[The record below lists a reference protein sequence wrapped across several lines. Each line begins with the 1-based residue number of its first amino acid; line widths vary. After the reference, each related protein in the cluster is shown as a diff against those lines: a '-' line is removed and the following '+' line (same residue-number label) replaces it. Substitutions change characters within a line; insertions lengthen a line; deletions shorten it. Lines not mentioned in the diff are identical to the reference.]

1 MATWHIPFVPEALEA
16 LLDLEIQ
23 ANRDGLPN
31 LETLY
36 PPEIEQEWKMSEFS
50 STGMVET
57 QKDQKI
63 I

>member
-1 MATWHIPFVPEALEA
+1 MATWYVPFVPEALEA

-23 ANRDGLPN
+23 ANLDGLPN
-31 LETLY
+31 LETLS
-36 PPEIEQEWKMSEFS
+36 PPAIEQEWKMSEFS
-50 STGMVET
+50 SKGMVEI